1 MFAAW
6 ATGGWGDAINGARVM
21 EEDRDNG
28 FGAES
33 GAMSVSSSL
42 ALSGSD
48 EEEDAVELSSL
59 EPMLE
64 VPPTQGETTDT
75 LPSLLFSKLKL
86 KAGHR
91 KTESSASLGVWLGS
105 PCKEEGE
112 PEAEDL
118 DRDVARAPTED
129 APAEVSRERSD
140 SLAASPGGEVDEE

>member
-28 FGAES
+28 LGAES

-64 VPPTQGETTDT
+64 VPPTQRAWLQD
-75 LPSLLFSKLKL
+75 SKN
-86 KAGHR
+86 AA
-91 KTESSASLGVWLGS
+91 ES
-105 PCKEEGE
+105 
-112 PEAEDL
+112 
-118 DRDVARAPTED
+118 
-129 APAEVSRERSD
+129 
-140 SLAASPGGEVDEE
+140 GGLE